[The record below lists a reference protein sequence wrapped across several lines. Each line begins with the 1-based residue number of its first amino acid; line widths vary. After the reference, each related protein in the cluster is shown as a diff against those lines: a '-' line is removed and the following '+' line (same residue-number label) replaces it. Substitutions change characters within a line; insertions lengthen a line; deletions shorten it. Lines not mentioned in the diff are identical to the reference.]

1 MISTKCDECKNK
13 ACCGVVMSVKVNHSN
28 VLYVIR
34 L

>member
-1 MISTKCDECKNK
+1 MISTKYDKSK
-13 ACCGVVMSVKVNHSN
+13 KRPGVRVVMSVKVNHSN